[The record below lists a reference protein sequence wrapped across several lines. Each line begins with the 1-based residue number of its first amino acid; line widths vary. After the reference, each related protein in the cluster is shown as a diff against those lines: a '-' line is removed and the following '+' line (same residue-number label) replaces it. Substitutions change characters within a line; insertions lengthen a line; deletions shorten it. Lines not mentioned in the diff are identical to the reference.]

1 MMTEQIYNV
10 ALLRKVREQILHHPG
25 THEQASWIK
34 TVTLEL
40 PETPAGAAQYPTGK
54 RYFRHTQKVACGTTA
69 CVAGWAVQLAGMEP
83 VQGDIQAWA
92 DGVYTHQSFQVT
104 EEPGAQPEPIRSVAR
119 RLLGLN
125 ETQADTLV
133 DANNTR
139 DYVLGSLA
147 NDIDIGE
154 AQERAA
160 ARPLVLG
167 GS

>member
-1 MMTEQIYNV
+1 MMTEQTYNV
-10 ALLRKVREQILHHPG
+10 ALLRKVREQILHHPE

-40 PETPAGAAQYPTGK
+40 PEAAAGAAQCPTGAS
-54 RYFRHTQKVACGTTA
+54 YFRHMQKVACGTTA
-69 CVAGWAVQLAGMEP
+69 CVAGWAMHLAGMEP
-83 VQGDIQAWA
+83 VQGDSRAWA
-92 DGVYTHQSFQVT
+92 DGVYTHQTFRVT
-104 EEPGAQPEPIRSVAR
+104 EEPGAEPDPIRSVAR
-119 RLLGLN
+119 RLLGLDD
-125 ETQADTLV
+125 TDADTLF

-147 NDIDIGE
+147 DYINRGE

-160 ARPLVLG
+160 AGSLVLG